1 MGAKAEIR
9 IPVVVDGDEIAKAQI
24 AGVKKA
30 MEGLLGVIQR
40 VNVELD
46 AMEAKLNRLRDAKQ
60 TVSRKG
66 SVK

>member
-1 MGAKAEIR
+1 MVAKAEIR